1 MKKLYSLEKNGREIV
16 SVEMDV
22 PDFMPRTTLN
32 REWLKGI
39 ITEEASA
46 SVKPKARPRA
56 TRPSKPVKRSRV
68 TA

>member
-1 MKKLYSLEKNGREIV
+1 MKKLYSLEANGREIV

-39 ITEEASA
+39 ITEEVSA
-46 SVKPKARPRA
+46 VTKQPR
-56 TRPSKPVKRSRV
+56 RSRHTRTSKLKV
-68 TA
+68 AV

>member
-39 ITEEASA
+39 ITEEVSA
-46 SVKPKARPRA
+46 PVKAKSRPRT
-56 TRPSKPVKRSRV
+56 TRPSKTTKRHRV
-68 TA
+68 AA